1 MKKPAFDRQWSEVG
15 KGRLEFLFDGV
26 FAIAMTLLVL
36 ELKIPDLGDR
46 RSTSELLAGLGR
58 HAPTFISYL
67 LSFFMLGMFWASH
80 NIWYRHLQRI
90 TNGVFAFQLI
100 QMALAA
106 FFPFCAALLG
116 KYPTNPLTIVIYVGC
131 VAAYLWAATIQ
142 WAVARRAGALAP
154 PPDPALYRR
163 IRRTQLAGS
172 LGTTFLFLLYAFQ
185 ALLK

>member
-1 MKKPAFDRQWSEVG
+1 MKKPALDRSWSEVG

-36 ELKIPDLGDR
+36 ELKIPELADR
-46 RSTSELLAGLGR
+46 HSTSELLAGLGH
-58 HAPTFISYL
+58 HAPTFVSYL

-90 TNGVFAFQLI
+90 TYGIFAFSLI

-116 KYPTNPLTIVIYVGC
+116 KYPTNPLTIVIYTGC
-131 VAAYLWAATIQ
+131 VAGYLWAATLQ

-154 PPDPALYRR
+154 PPDPALYAR
-163 IRRTQLAGS
+163 IRKTQLASS
-172 LGTTFLFLLYAFQ
+172 LGTTFLCLVYALR
-185 ALLK
+185 ALAK